1 MRSLLRLN
9 EGQRFP
15 LRVASLPGNLF
26 LEKIGHALD
35 VLDHVL
41 RLGENVPVDTLENE
55 MLLPRRNQ
63 IGVVDVAVAIRFGRP
78 RAIRNI
84 KLEDDAFDMLIHVN
98 FPLSR
103 LTATAPP
110 LEGGAIFFN

>member
-15 LRVASLPGNLF
+15 LRVAALLGNLF

-78 RAIRNI
+78 RAIRNTNWR
-84 KLEDDAFDMLIHVN
+84 MT
-98 FPLSR
+98 LS
-103 LTATAPP
+103 
-110 LEGGAIFFN
+110 IC